1 MLSRPSIELS
11 RNPSLKLTCFQ
22 GVFQFFVKMFSII
35 CAFFVRFGC
44 EFSSLG
50 CSFVFICLVVMCLM
64 RVRMRGT
71 SVQLR
76 KDFND
81 EWKHVF

>member
-11 RNPSLKLTCFQ
+11 RNPSVNLTCFQ
-22 GVFQFFVKMFSII
+22 GVFQFSVKMFFII

-50 CSFVFICLVVMCLM
+50 CSFVFFCLVVMCLM
-64 RVRMRGT
+64 CVRMRGNFRA
-71 SVQLR
+71 VE
-76 KDFND
+76 KGF
-81 EWKHVF
+81 